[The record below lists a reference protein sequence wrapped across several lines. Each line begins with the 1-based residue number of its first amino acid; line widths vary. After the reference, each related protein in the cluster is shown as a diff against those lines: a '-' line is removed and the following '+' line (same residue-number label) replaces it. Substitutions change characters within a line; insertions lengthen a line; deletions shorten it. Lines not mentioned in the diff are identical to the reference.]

1 VRTFPPSLARLS
13 TGRPKGL
20 HYNYNKGMRRFL
32 LCLSLL
38 VLIPTAATG
47 ATVDG
52 LKLHSS
58 SAGQG
63 SKTIILVHGWTCD
76 DTSWSEQVPV
86 LAKTF
91 RVVTLDLPGHGRSD
105 SPRDGK
111 FSMDLFARAVEA
123 VRSEAKADKVVL
135 VGHSMGTPVI
145 RQYARLYPQHVAAL
159 VLVDGLVFMPAAS
172 AGAAAPPLQPSQL
185 SGPEGLK
192 ARENMIKTMF
202 TPATPQALQQTVLK
216 MMLGAP
222 EATASGAMLATFDA
236 ANWKDDVM
244 SMPVL
249 GIYAEKSQLGNQEY
263 SKKIFPAF
271 DYVEIPGTGHF
282 VMMEKPA
289 EFNRLLTTFLN
300 KINY

>member
-1 VRTFPPSLARLS
+1 
-13 TGRPKGL
+13 
-20 HYNYNKGMRRFL
+20 MRRL
-32 LCLSLL
+32 LLSLSLL
-38 VLIPTAATG
+38 AAILVLGPSAAAG

-58 SAGQG
+58 SAGNG

-76 DTSWSEQVPV
+76 DSSWTEQVPV
-86 LAKTF
+86 LARTF
-91 RVVTLDLPGHGRSD
+91 RVVTLDLPGHGRSE

-123 VRSEAKADKVVL
+123 VRRESNADKVVL

-145 RQYARLYPQHVAAL
+145 RQYTRLYPQHVAGL
-159 VLVDGLVFMPAAS
+159 VLVDGLVFMPPGS
-172 AGAAAPPLQPSQL
+172 GPGAPPPPLPVA
-185 SGPEGLK
+185 GPEGLK
-192 ARENMIKTMF
+192 ARENMIKGMF
-202 TPATPQALQQTVLK
+202 TPATPPALQQHVLK

-222 EATASGAMLATFDA
+222 EATASGAMIATFDA

-244 SMPVL
+244 TVPVL

-271 DYVEIPGTGHF
+271 EYVEIPGTGHF
-282 VMMEKPA
+282 LMMEKPR
-289 EFNRLLTTFLN
+289 EFNQLLTTFMN
-300 KINY
+300 KISY